1 MVRSR
6 CLRKSALRKVTT
18 LCLNATPRTVAMK
31 RSPIFHFKA
40 SNRLVVVNVSISMR
54 DALLFSIVMI
64 YRDVEWFI
72 EFFSRNLI
80 K

>member
-18 LCLNATPRTVAMK
+18 LCLNATPRTVAQQ
-31 RSPIFHFKA
+31 IFHFKA

-64 YRDVEWFI
+64 YRDVVWFI